1 MWPNDESPNLQGFAT
16 SSFDRANL
24 EFLLK
29 ASAEDLTA
37 WSQIATD
44 EDRLY
49 AQNLMSAY
57 AMELQEK
64 AVEMRIEA
72 ELANMGTQYTLAK
85 RIINNIRL
93 TGPTT

>member
-49 AQNLMSAY
+49 AQNLMTAY

-64 AVEMRIEA
+64 AHEMRIEA
-72 ELANMGTQYTLAK
+72 ELTQMHNQYILAADVLK
-85 RIINNIRL
+85 RFQ
-93 TGPTT
+93 